1 MKKQKSYEEFFEND
15 EQTSKP
21 QKPTKKPTFDLE
33 GNILF
38 EDENYILVNKPPF
51 ISSLED
57 RHERVNVLNV
67 ARQYVKTAQLCHRL
81 DKDTSG
87 VLAIAKNP
95 EAYRHLSIQFEKR
108 QVVKIYHAVVDGIHN
123 FSNMLVDEPILK
135 LDDGVVKLSKRDGK
149 AAQTYFTSLK
159 SYRLHTLVEC
169 RPVTGRMHQ
178 IRIHLASQKAS
189 ITGDTT
195 YGGKPFLLSEL
206 KRKFNLKKGT
216 EEESF
221 MKRMALHA
229 YSLEF
234 NDLSEKRQVIQAPY
248 PKDFQALLRQLEQ
261 NR

>member
-1 MKKQKSYEEFFEND
+1 MGSQNTTN
-15 EQTSKP
+15 QTSSKSIKYP
-21 QKPTKKPTFDLE
+21 DVRDM
-33 GNILF
+33 ILF
-38 EDENYILVNKPPF
+38 EDNNYILVNKPPF
-51 ISSLED
+51 LSTLED
-57 RHERVNVLNV
+57 RHGRPNLLGLAREYV
-67 ARQYVKTAQLCHRL
+67 AAAQVCHRL

-95 EAYRHLSIQFEKR
+95 EAYRHLNMQFEHR
-108 QVVKIYHAVVDGIHN
+108 QVGKVYHAVVDGIHN
-123 FSNMLVDEPILK
+123 FKDELVDAPIQK
-135 LDDGVVKLSKRDGK
+135 LDDGVVKINRAEGK
-149 AAQTYFTSLK
+149 PAQTWLTAIRSFRYHSLI
-159 SYRLHTLVEC
+159 EC

-189 ITGDTT
+189 ITGDDQ

-234 NDLSEKRQVIQAPY
+234 DDMAGNRRTVQAPY
-248 PKDFQALLRQLEQ
+248 PKDFQALIRQLEQ
-261 NR
+261 NA